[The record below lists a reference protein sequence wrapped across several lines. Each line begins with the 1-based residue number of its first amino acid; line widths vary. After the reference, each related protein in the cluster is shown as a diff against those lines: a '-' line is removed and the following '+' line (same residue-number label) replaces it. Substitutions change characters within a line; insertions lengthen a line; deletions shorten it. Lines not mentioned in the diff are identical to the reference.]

1 MNTYNTIMRYFWLTA
16 SVLIFIV
23 VTVMGIL
30 DGFSKWVFYYL
41 FVLTSLGMYFLKTW
55 MMKRFVNHQ
64 AFLEDQ
70 KQKSKETL

>member
-1 MNTYNTIMRYFWLTA
+1 MRYFWLTA
-16 SVLIFIV
+16 AILIFIV
-23 VTVMGIL
+23 VTAMGII

-41 FVLTSLGMYFLKTW
+41 FVITSLGMYFLKTW

-64 AFLEDQ
+64 AFLEKK

>member
-1 MNTYNTIMRYFWLTA
+1 MNIYNTIMRFFWLSA
-16 SVLIFIV
+16 AILIFII

-55 MMKRFVNHQ
+55 MMKRFAKHQ
-64 AFLEDQ
+64 AYLEEQ
-70 KQKSKETL
+70 KQKTKDTL

>member
-1 MNTYNTIMRYFWLTA
+1 MRFFWLTA
-16 SVLIFIV
+16 AILIFIV
-23 VTVMGIL
+23 VTVMGFM

-64 AFLEDQ
+64 SYLEEQ
-70 KQKSKETL
+70 KQKKLKN

>member
-1 MNTYNTIMRYFWLTA
+1 MNTYNTIMRFFWLTA
-16 SVLIFIV
+16 AILIFIV
-23 VTVMGIL
+23 VTVMGFM

-64 AFLEDQ
+64 SYLEEQ
-70 KQKSKETL
+70 KQKKLKN